1 MKINIDKNS
10 AMTFLLF
17 SVLLGKASGS
27 LATFY
32 PNVGDLYY
40 NGQYFLNAY
49 LVWDSP
55 GPWLYPG
62 NPPEKQ
68 RCSKVE
74 FSRTLYAGD
83 SA

>member
-62 NPPEKQ
+62 NPPEK
-68 RCSKVE
+68 
-74 FSRTLYAGD
+74 
-83 SA
+83 